1 MGMGMD
7 LAGRRKDGT
16 EFPVE
21 IGLSHI
27 ETAEGMF
34 AIAFVNDI
42 GTRKRLEGEL
52 LQAQKMEA
60 VGRLAGG
67 VAHDFNN
74 MLTVMAGYTRMI
86 LDGLPPVDPLRA
98 YAEEA
103 LQAAGRATAIT
114 RQLLA
119 FSRRQVMQPCVMNL
133 NATVRQ
139 TESMLRRLIGEDIE
153 LALELGAAVGNIQ
166 ADPNHIEQAIVNLA
180 LNARDA
186 MARGGRITIGTA
198 EVRLDEAHA
207 GKHAEIAPGD
217 FAMLS
222 VSDTGHGMDAETRR
236 HVFEPFFTTKETGKG
251 TGLGLA
257 TVYGTVKQ
265 LGGDIRVYSEPG
277 QGTTFKLYFP
287 LVSGKAAA
295 TTATEQLDAKRA
307 RRTETVLVVE
317 DEDAVRDLTVKMLR
331 KLGHTV
337 LAAANGAE
345 AIRIAGTY
353 SGTIALLVTDVVMPN
368 MSGREVADRLLE
380 MKPAL
385 KVLYVSGYTDG
396 TVVHHGELEGS
407 TEFLPKPFS
416 REGLAQKIRQLLD
429 GPEG

>member
-1 MGMGMD
+1 
-7 LAGRRKDGT
+7 
-16 EFPVE
+16 
-21 IGLSHI
+21 
-27 ETAEGMF
+27 
-34 AIAFVNDI
+34 
-42 GTRKRLEGEL
+42 
-52 LQAQKMEA
+52 
-60 VGRLAGG
+60 
-67 VAHDFNN
+67 
-74 MLTVMAGYTRMI
+74 
-86 LDGLPPVDPLRA
+86 
-98 YAEEA
+98 
-103 LQAAGRATAIT
+103 
-114 RQLLA
+114 
-119 FSRRQVMQPCVMNL
+119 
-133 NATVRQ
+133 
-139 TESMLRRLIGEDIE
+139 
-153 LALELGAAVGNIQ
+153 
-166 ADPNHIEQAIVNLA
+166 
-180 LNARDA
+180 
-186 MARGGRITIGTA
+186 
-198 EVRLDEAHA
+198 
-207 GKHAEIAPGD
+207 
-217 FAMLS
+217 
-222 VSDTGHGMDAETRR
+222 MDAETRR